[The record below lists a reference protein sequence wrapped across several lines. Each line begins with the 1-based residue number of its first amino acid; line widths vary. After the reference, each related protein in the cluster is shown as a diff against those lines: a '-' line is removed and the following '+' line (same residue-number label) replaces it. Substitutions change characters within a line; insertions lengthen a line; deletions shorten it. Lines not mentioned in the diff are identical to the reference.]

1 MIKFIKKRWYIVTA
15 LACVIAL
22 IAGFAINRVASNS
35 VFASDNSLRTKCEKV
50 FGKNAYA
57 CDTDNNVVSVSIK
70 DAVPESTETKI
81 YTVDDIADL
90 NTSILDAELKKVDDT
105 NNTVVFEGYKNGY
118 PTGAIAG
125 YVIDDDNKI
134 IQAYYRDDKITDVEE
149 SSIITEGKALE
160 LTVDGIKDK
169 YGVDVSADAKN
180 DYRIY
185 YNPQIDKLCYEV
197 KGIEGVVNDIET
209 VFTGIISIDGEHVEI
224 ASTLGY

>member
-22 IAGFAINRVASNS
+22 IAGFAINRFASNS

-50 FGKNAYA
+50 FGKKAYT

-160 LTVDGIKDK
+160 LAVDGIKDK

>member
-1 MIKFIKKRWYIVTA
+1 M
-15 LACVIAL
+15 
-22 IAGFAINRVASNS
+22 
-35 VFASDNSLRTKCEKV
+35 
-50 FGKNAYA
+50 
-57 CDTDNNVVSVSIK
+57 
-70 DAVPESTETKI
+70 PESTETKI

-169 YGVDVSADAKN
+169 YGVDVS
-180 DYRIY
+180 
-185 YNPQIDKLCYEV
+185 
-197 KGIEGVVNDIET
+197 T
-209 VFTGIISIDGEHVEI
+209 DGKS
-224 ASTLGY
+224 A